1 MKKII
6 FLILVSVPLF
16 ANSQVIVGEEELAEA
31 TYVLSQDSL
40 TVVKTEVKEE
50 TIVTNVSLEE
60 LAMLMKKY
68 NTDIESNYAQIEY
81 FNSLIAKLQEEYD
94 YLQSLG
100 AKEGEK
106 KGEKEG
112 GGK

>member
-16 ANSQVIVGEEELAEA
+16 ASSQVIVGEEELAEA

-50 TIVTNVSLEE
+50 TIVSNVSLEE
-60 LAMLMKKY
+60 LASLMKKY

-94 YLQSLG
+94 YLVEIG
-100 AKEGEK
+100 VKEGEK

-112 GGK
+112 EGK

>member
-1 MKKII
+1 MKK
-6 FLILVSVPLF
+6 LILIALFAAPFF
-16 ANSQVIVGEEELAEA
+16 ANSQVIMGEETLAEA
-31 TYVLSQDSL
+31 TYVLSKDSL

-60 LAMLMKKY
+60 LAILMKKY

-112 GGK
+112 EGK

>member
-31 TYVLSQDSL
+31 TYVLSKDSL

-50 TIVTNVSLEE
+50 TIVTNVSLDEIAA
-60 LAMLMKKY
+60 LIKKY
-68 NTDIESNYAQIEY
+68 NTDIESNYSQIEY
-81 FNSLIAKLQEEYD
+81 FNSLIAKLQEEYN
-94 YLQSLG
+94 YLLEIG
-100 AKEGEK
+100 AKESEK

-112 GGK
+112 EGK

>member
-6 FLILVSVPLF
+6 FLILVSVPML
-16 ANSQVIVGEEELAEA
+16 ASSQVIVGEEELAEA
-31 TYVLSQDSL
+31 TYVLSKDSL

-60 LAMLMKKY
+60 LAILMKKY

-112 GGK
+112 EGK

>member
-6 FLILVSVPLF
+6 LIALFAVPLF
-16 ANSQVIVGEEELAEA
+16 ASSQVIIGEEELAEA

-81 FNSLIAKLQEEYD
+81 FNSLIAKLQEEYN
-94 YLQSLG
+94 YLQALG

-106 KGEKEG
+106 KEEKEG
-112 GGK
+112 EGK